1 VLSARGTKPAC
12 LRGMG
17 DRVLKEWTEPP
28 PMSATAPAPAV
39 LSSDG
44 TLWLAYRI
52 ARDPHHCAV
61 LRFHQVERYAWGVP
75 PAAHALETPG
85 QLPQGSFY
93 EVPVGKAVG
102 PGGRGR
108 RWLITFPDAMLEV
121 RAADGEVVLR
131 AAAAPGPAHA
141 LAALLA

>member
-1 VLSARGTKPAC
+1 
-12 LRGMG
+12 M
-17 DRVLKEWTEPP
+17 LKEWTEPP
-28 PMSATAPAPAV
+28 PMSAAAPAPAV

-61 LRFHQVERYAWGVP
+61 LRFHRVERYAWGVP
-75 PAAHALETPG
+75 PATLALESAG
-85 QLPQGSFY
+85 DLARGSFY
-93 EVPVGKAVG
+93 EVPAWTGTD
-102 PGGRGR
+102 PTPRGR

-131 AAAAPGPAHA
+131 AAAALGPAHA

>member
-1 VLSARGTKPAC
+1 MLE
-12 LRGMG
+12 
-17 DRVLKEWTEPP
+17 EWTEPP

-52 ARDPHHCAV
+52 GRDPHHCAV
-61 LRFHQVERYAWGVP
+61 LRFHHVERYMWGAP
-75 PAAHALETPG
+75 PAVHSLESVG
-85 QLPQGSFY
+85 ELPRGSFY
-93 EVPVGKAVG
+93 EVPG
-102 PGGRGR
+102 PTGGHGSTTVR

-121 RAADGEVVLR
+121 LAADGEVVLR
-131 AAAAPGPAHA
+131 AAAALGPSHA

>member
-1 VLSARGTKPAC
+1 MPGSARGKRHTLA
-12 LRGMG
+12 
-17 DRVLKEWTEPP
+17 EWTEPP

-61 LRFHQVERYAWGVP
+61 LRFHNVEEYVWGHP
-75 PAAHALETPG
+75 PAVH
-85 QLPQGSFY
+85 LPEAAGDLAQGSFY
-93 EVPVGKAVG
+93 EVPGESA
-102 PGGRGR
+102 R
-108 RWLITFPDAMLEV
+108 RWLITFPDAILEV
-121 RAADGEVVLR
+121 RAGDGEVVMR
-131 AAAAPGPAHA
+131 AAAAIAPAHA